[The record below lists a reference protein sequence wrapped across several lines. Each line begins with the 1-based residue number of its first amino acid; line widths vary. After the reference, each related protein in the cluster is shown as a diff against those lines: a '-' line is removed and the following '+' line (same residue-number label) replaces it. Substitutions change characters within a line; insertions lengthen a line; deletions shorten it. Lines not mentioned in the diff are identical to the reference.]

1 MNWIVST
8 SMRRVFL
15 SASLPLLLVAACQSG
30 SETDGGASD
39 GSSVIEAGED
49 LDVSTVGTTTELAWS
64 ATTLAGMAAVVEDV
78 VVFYELDEN
87 SDLVLT
93 GAAVDSGEVLWQLG
107 QGEDGIDGTELRRW
121 LAPKPTKVEVVD
133 VDGVPAVL
141 ARALDGDVSDASPE
155 CGEVTAQHAVVAVE
169 AATGEI
175 LWTGHPAPPQPEN
188 TCDPYFEHDLVTTAD
203 IAVVNGS
210 GNGSRGAYGSV
221 ALDLDSGEVL
231 WQRDGIE
238 MTRSTSNAIIGV
250 RNVTDE
256 ADCGFDHEYLY
267 AGIDPGS
274 GEALWELDPC
284 ENPSI
289 LGLLAEQVLFEVGE
303 GDTATL
309 RALDA
314 VTGEVLASSTGGTLP
329 EICPTDGRSL
339 IVCSVATGGEEA
351 LLLYD
356 AAASAFTV
364 LDFQTEPDAGFTY
377 LLWRGQMACYSI
389 DANVTTLYDLEN
401 GGKTAQFPGWWS
413 GGSDSYRMSTPP
425 EYMAEADSPLEVYT
439 VSD

>member
-1 MNWIVST
+1 
-8 SMRRVFL
+8 MRRVFL
-15 SASLPLLLVAACQSG
+15 SASLPLLLVTACQSG
-30 SETDGGASD
+30 SETDADSSD
-39 GSSVIEAGED
+39 LSSAIEAGDD
-49 LDVSTVGTTTELAWS
+49 LDVSTVVTTTELAWS

-78 VVFYELDEN
+78 VVFYELDED
-87 SDLVLT
+87 SELVLT
-93 GAAVDSGEVLWQLG
+93 GAAADTGEVLWQLG

-121 LAPKPTKVEVVD
+121 LSPKPTKVEVVE

-141 ARALDGDVSDASPE
+141 ARALDGDISDASPE
-155 CGEVTAQHAVVAVE
+155 CSETTAQHAIVAIE

-210 GNGSRGAYGSV
+210 GNGLRGAYGSV

-238 MTRSTSNAIIGV
+238 MTRSTRNAIIGV

-256 ADCGFDHEYLY
+256 ANCGLDYEFLY
-267 AGIDPGS
+267 AGIDSGS
-274 GEALWELDPC
+274 GESLWELDPC

-289 LGLLAEQVLFEVGE
+289 LGLLSEQVLFEVGE
-303 GDTATL
+303 GDTAEL

-314 VTGEVLASSTGGTLP
+314 VTGEVLASHTGGTLP
-329 EICPTDGRSL
+329 EYCPTDGHSL
-339 IVCSVATGGEEA
+339 IVCSVAGDGAADEEEA

-356 AAASAFTV
+356 AGASAFTV
-364 LDFQTEPDAGFTY
+364 LDLETESDAGFPY
-377 LLWRGQMACYSI
+377 LLWQGQMACYSI
-389 DANVTTLYDLEN
+389 DANATSLYDLES
-401 GGKTAQFPGWWS
+401 GRKTAPFPGWWS
-413 GGSDSYRMSTPP
+413 GGSGSYRLSTPP
-425 EYMAEADSPLEVYT
+425 DYVAEGDSPLEVYT